1 MVLFN
6 STRADVDIMPLVY
19 NALGGGT
26 ILQEKALAISGDLVD
41 HLDFITVKSA
51 LFPKVSN
58 VFTHT
63 TTLGTKV
70 VTLECFLKLV
80 PKLDNVFPLKNVL
93 IQFTMTEKLIPLLRN
108 IKTKEPA
115 VTLAALA
122 VYAEMGKRLGHDVIA
137 AEILPSLWPMTVGV
151 LLNLE
156 QV

>member
-26 ILQEKALAISGDLVD
+26 ILQEKALAISGGLVD

-93 IQFTMTEKLIPLLRN
+93 I
-108 IKTKEPA
+108 
-115 VTLAALA
+115 
-122 VYAEMGKRLGHDVIA
+122 
-137 AEILPSLWPMTVGV
+137 
-151 LLNLE
+151 
-156 QV
+156 